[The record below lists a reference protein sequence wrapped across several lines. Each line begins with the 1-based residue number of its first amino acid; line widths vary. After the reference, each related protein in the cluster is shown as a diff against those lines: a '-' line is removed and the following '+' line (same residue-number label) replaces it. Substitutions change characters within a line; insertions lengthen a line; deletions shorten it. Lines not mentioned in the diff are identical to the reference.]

1 MYRIFQFKRS
11 HLSILAFSIIVT
23 VPIGIFLLT
32 PAKNIETNNQHPLH
46 CIYFVAYLVTISKAL
61 LLLFCRCIVTVPSC
75 LLLGILQ
82 HQQSMQ
88 QPKALKLVTRQVQNY
103 DFIAK
108 LFSRA
113 TLASKETVNTFFC
126 LCFFLFV
133 SLQ

>member
-1 MYRIFQFKRS
+1 MYRIFQFKHS
-11 HLSILAFSIIVT
+11 HLSILAFSIIVA

-46 CIYFVAYLVTISKAL
+46 CIYFVAYLVTILKAL

-88 QPKALKLVTRQVQNY
+88 QPKALKLVTR
-103 DFIAK
+103 
-108 LFSRA
+108 
-113 TLASKETVNTFFC
+113 
-126 LCFFLFV
+126 
-133 SLQ
+133 

>member
-11 HLSILAFSIIVT
+11 HLSILAFSIIVA

-32 PAKNIETNNQHPLH
+32 PAKNIETNNQHSLH
-46 CIYFVAYLVTISKAL
+46 WIYFVAYLVTISKAL

-88 QPKALKLVTRQVQNY
+88 QPKALKLVTRWAQNY

-108 LFSRA
+108 LFYRA
-113 TLASKETVNTFFC
+113 TLAPKETVNTFFC